1 MSRIKELFRGKGKV
15 SFLILYVYLLA
26 MLILH
31 NSLNHAGISKIFFLF
46 MAGIALLITCIL
58 LYTCRNLP
66 AFQAPSSSDF
76 TAGRKPTSGK
86 ALFCG
91 IGAVFLFTLFSCAF
105 ACTDR
110 FYSFQDMNAG
120 LLLQSLLF
128 AAALSCLAL
137 VLYRNGCAPAFL
149 LAVCL
154 WIFFYLSVNG
164 QAVFQSSS
172 IALAA
177 FAVLL
182 MAAYMQTILSH
193 GKWLQNTVH
202 AALFFLAGALC
213 VSMTRLA
220 VLFVLPLALIAVF
233 YTVRDLKKRIALV
246 VSILAACVLLCG
258 ISAYTRNE
266 DASERVPD
274 TIGLHLS
281 IWCNIMHA
289 YPSALPQET
298 QNLLYSLMPQEIY
311 DSYDYTAGFYSVS
324 DSELIDYDGLASLS
338 FINVFK
344 YTYQC
349 FRFAPDEALE
359 TLAYTTSGL
368 WKIMAGT
375 HGLELLTLLIVAA
388 ALLARNRISI
398 LHICPE
404 FLYGFGS
411 MLCLGGPRPDLYFF
425 ITPLWPALLYLMMA
439 DKSEFHS
446 AASHQER
453 TGAIR

>member
-1 MSRIKELFRGKGKV
+1 MSQVKELFRGKGKI

-26 MLILH
+26 MLFLH
-31 NSLNHAGISKIFFLF
+31 NSLNHAGISKIFCLF
-46 MAGIALLITCIL
+46 MAGIALLITFIL
-58 LYTCRNLP
+58 LYYCRNLP
-66 AFQAPSSSDF
+66 AFQLSSSGGFAAD
-76 TAGRKPTSGK
+76 RKS
-86 ALFCG
+86 ALSRTLFGG
-91 IGAVFLFTLFSCAF
+91 IGSVFLFTLFICVF
-105 ACTDR
+105 ACTDHFR
-110 FYSFQDMNAG
+110 SFQDMSAG

-137 VLYRNGCAPAFL
+137 VLYHNGCAPAFL

-164 QAVFQSSS
+164 QVVFQGSS

-182 MAAYMQTILSH
+182 MAAYIQIILSH
-193 GKWLQNTVH
+193 GKWLRNASH
-202 AALFFLAGALC
+202 AALFSLAAALC
-213 VSMTRLA
+213 VCMARLA
-220 VLFVLPLALIAVF
+220 VLFVLPLVFIAVF
-233 YTVRDLKKRIALV
+233 YTVKDFKKRIVFGA
-246 VSILAACVLLCG
+246 SILAACVLLCV
-258 ISAYTRNE
+258 ISAYVRKE

-281 IWCNIMHA
+281 IWCNIMHS

-298 QNLLYSLMPQEIY
+298 QDLLYSLMPQEIY

-324 DSELIDYDGLASLS
+324 DSELIDYDGLSSLS
-338 FINVFK
+338 FTDVLK

-349 FRFAPDEALE
+349 FRFAPDESLE
-359 TLAYTTSGL
+359 TLAYATRGL
-368 WKIMAGT
+368 WEIVAGT
-375 HGLELLTLLIVAA
+375 HGLELLTLLVVAA
-388 ALLARNRISI
+388 ALLARNRSSV
-398 LHICPE
+398 LHICPVL
-404 FLYGFGS
+404 LYSLGS

-439 DKSEFHS
+439 DKTEFHDT
-446 AASHQER
+446 ASHQER